1 MNTIGICLRLAVI
14 LWAVVGV
21 LWVVAVLLVG
31 WQVYRT
37 RRYHKYLNYLQQRK
51 KL

>member
-1 MNTIGICLRLAVI
+1 MITTGICLGFAL
-14 LWAVVGV
+14 LSWAVVGV
-21 LWVVAVLLVG
+21 LWAVAALLVG
-31 WQVYRT
+31 WQVYRA

>member
-1 MNTIGICLRLAVI
+1 MTTIGVCLKFALFS
-14 LWAVVGV
+14 WAAVGV

-37 RRYHKYLNYLQQRK
+37 YRYHKYLNYLQQRK